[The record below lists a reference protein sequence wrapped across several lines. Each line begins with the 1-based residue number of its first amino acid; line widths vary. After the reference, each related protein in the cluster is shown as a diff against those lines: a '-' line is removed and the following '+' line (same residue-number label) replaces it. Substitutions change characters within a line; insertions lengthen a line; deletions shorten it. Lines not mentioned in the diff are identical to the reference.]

1 MANEVE
7 TNRFELDATI
17 DERTLR
23 EHYLRPFETLVKSVG
38 SSRPLCLMT
47 AYHSVNGEHCD
58 RNHILLNAILRQ
70 QWGFDGLV
78 MSDWGGTN
86 SLVDSLIASC
96 DLEMPGP
103 PIVRGEALL
112 RELDRVR
119 DGLACDPIR
128 HSELLCAIDASARR
142 VLTLLQH
149 LNALDNPLH
158 QPSGEFPEAAEDNE
172 DDRQLVRRVAADGI
186 VLLKNDMGHLPLDY
200 GKLSKMRKILIV
212 GPNATPGTPGGGGSA
227 SGNAH
232 YLTTPLASLR
242 KAIRGMFPTETQMPE
257 IVYTPGCFASKY
269 LPTCRREE
277 WGFPLDERTSPGF
290 FLEFFHDIDCA
301 GEPVSRR
308 RVPSSYIDLVDGTP
322 SECLTSDGHVQPYT
336 VRVASYFTPTSTGRY
351 AFSLSNVGD
360 ARLWVEDRLL
370 IDNRNWMEGGASFF
384 GHGSAEKCAEI
395 DLTAG
400 VKYCVTAI
408 TSSRLYRDQLGSS
421 NNFFASVPSIR
432 IGVRAIPLFD
442 MIKEATVH
450 AKEADMVLCVIG
462 LDSDWEGEGHDRTSL
477 SLPGDQD
484 ALVSALLAA
493 NKSTVIINQSGAPVS
508 FPWLSSAST
517 VLQAWYGGQEAGN
530 AIADVVVGRV
540 NPSGRLPMTWP
551 RSIDDVGHG
560 AQDHIWPGVNGK
572 VVYEEGIFM
581 GYRHY
586 DEYGIAPEFPFGFGL
601 SYSAFEYSSLIV
613 SEQQPSKSWEI
624 RVSVRNKGKID
635 GYETVQ
641 IYSGTLSCTP
651 LSIPKKQ
658 LKAFEKIWVP
668 AGTTVD
674 AICNLDIQS
683 LASWDPELGLWAT
696 YEGQWRIWCG
706 SSVHDIHLAETID
719 ITSTAT
725 WTVEDFQKSSP
736 DARDEF

>member
-1 MANEVE
+1 MP
-7 TNRFELDATI
+7 TAT
-17 DERTLR
+17 
-23 EHYLRPFETLVKSVG
+23 
-38 SSRPLCLMT
+38 
-47 AYHSVNGEHCD
+47 AHS
-58 RNHILLNAILRQ
+58 L
-70 QWGFDGLV
+70 
-78 MSDWGGTN
+78 S
-86 SLVDSLIASC
+86 
-96 DLEMPGP
+96 
-103 PIVRGEALL
+103 
-112 RELDRVR
+112 
-119 DGLACDPIR
+119 
-128 HSELLCAIDASARR
+128 
-142 VLTLLQH
+142 
-149 LNALDNPLH
+149 
-158 QPSGEFPEAAEDNE
+158 QP
-172 DDRQLVRRVAADGI
+172 
-186 VLLKNDMGHLPLDY
+186 
-200 GKLSKMRKILIV
+200 
-212 GPNATPGTPGGGGSA
+212 
-227 SGNAH
+227 
-232 YLTTPLASLR
+232 
-242 KAIRGMFPTETQMPE
+242 
-257 IVYTPGCFASKY
+257 
-269 LPTCRREE
+269 
-277 WGFPLDERTSPGF
+277 
-290 FLEFFHDIDCA
+290 
-301 GEPVSRR
+301 
-308 RVPSSYIDLVDGTP
+308 
-322 SECLTSDGHVQPYT
+322 
-336 VRVASYFTPTSTGRY
+336 YFTPTSTGRY

-400 VKYCVTAI
+400 VKFCVTAI
-408 TSSRLYRDQLGSS
+408 TSSRLYRDQL
-421 NNFFASVPSIR
+421 
-432 IGVRAIPLFD
+432 
-442 MIKEATVH
+442 EATVH

-530 AIADVVVGRV
+530 AIADVVVGRM

-560 AQDHIWPGVNGK
+560 AQDHIWPGVNGQI
-572 VVYEEGIFM
+572 VYEEGIFM

-601 SYSAFEYSSLIV
+601 SYSAFEYTSLIV
-613 SEQQPSKSWEI
+613 SEQQPSKSWKI

-641 IYSGTLSCTP
+641 IYSGTLCSTP

-696 YEGQWRIWCG
+696 YEG
-706 SSVHDIHLAETID
+706 
-719 ITSTAT
+719 
-725 WTVEDFQKSSP
+725 
-736 DARDEF
+736 